1 VVKQAGEGQTGITVN
16 KNEINYVEDETVTE
30 LLARLRYR
38 FPLVHVAINGELVP
52 REKYGETYIPEGAAV
67 SVIHMISGG

>member
-1 VVKQAGEGQTGITVN
+1 M
-16 KNEINYVEDETVTE
+16 
-30 LLARLRYR
+30 RYK

-52 REKYGETYIPEGAAV
+52 REKYGETCIPEDAAV

>member
-1 VVKQAGEGQTGITVN
+1 MGITVN
-16 KNEINYVEDETVTE
+16 KRGYEYVEGETVID
-30 LLARLRYR
+30 LLARLRYK

-52 REKYGETYIPEGAAV
+52 REKYGETSIPEDAVV

>member
-1 VVKQAGEGQTGITVN
+1 M
-16 KNEINYVEDETVTE
+16 
-30 LLARLRYR
+30 LARLRYR

-52 REKYGETYIPEGAAV
+52 REKYGETHIPEGAAV

>member
-1 VVKQAGEGQTGITVN
+1 MTVN
-16 KNEINYVEDETVTE
+16 KREYEYVEDETVTE

-52 REKYGETYIPEGAAV
+52 REKYGETHIPHDAVV